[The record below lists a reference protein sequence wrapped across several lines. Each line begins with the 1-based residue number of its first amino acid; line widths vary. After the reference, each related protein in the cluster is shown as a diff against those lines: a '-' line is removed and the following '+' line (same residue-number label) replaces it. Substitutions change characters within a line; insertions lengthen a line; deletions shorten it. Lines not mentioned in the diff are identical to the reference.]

1 LGITIC
7 PLLDNLT
14 VAAIIA
20 YTSSKTISIVR
31 IFILGWLMVDS
42 KLAFTLEPLARLCA
56 KVTQKLLL
64 EGFKTIMPMC
74 QFDTLG
80 DKIMAAILP
89 RITARVDVDT
99 QDLLTKAAALT
110 GMSSINSF
118 VLNAAI
124 EKAKQVIEREQT
136 LKLSQADAI
145 LLMKA
150 LDNPAVANAKLKA
163 ASERYECKDQS

>member
-1 LGITIC
+1 
-7 PLLDNLT
+7 
-14 VAAIIA
+14 
-20 YTSSKTISIVR
+20 
-31 IFILGWLMVDS
+31 
-42 KLAFTLEPLARLCA
+42 
-56 KVTQKLLL
+56 
-64 EGFKTIMPMC
+64 
-74 QFDTLG
+74 
-80 DKIMAAILP
+80 MAAILP

-150 LDNPAVANAKLKA
+150 LDNPAIANAKLKA
-163 ASERYECKDQS
+163 AFERYERKDQS